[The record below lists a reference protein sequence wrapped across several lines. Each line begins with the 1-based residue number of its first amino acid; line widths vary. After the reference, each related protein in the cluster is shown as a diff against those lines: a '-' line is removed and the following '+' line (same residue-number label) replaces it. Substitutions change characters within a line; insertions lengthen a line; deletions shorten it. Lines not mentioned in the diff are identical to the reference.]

1 MRRISW
7 TIAFLLAGCGGSPDD
22 ASTTQAPAPPLESRA
37 AVTATIPGS
46 STLSGEETDAPAR
59 VVAQFYDA
67 LRDGDNTTIA
77 GLLTD
82 KAREETAQNGL
93 EIRSQ
98 SNSSLTYELRETEY
112 VTEQKDGAHVASLW
126 TETDE
131 QGQSA
136 TSEVIWVLR
145 KQAAGWRIAG
155 FAQVFSEDL
164 PLLCDLEDPE
174 NMMRMKEYVENEL
187 NGRRQ
192 ESTLRTANPEV
203 PASNDTRFR

>member
-7 TIAFLLAGCGGSPDD
+7 TIALLLAGCGGSPDD
-22 ASTTQAPAPPLESRA
+22 ASTTQTPASSLESPA
-37 AVTATIPGS
+37 VVTASISGS
-46 STLSGEETDAPAR
+46 SSPSNEGTSAPAR

-67 LRDGDNTTIA
+67 LRDGDNSAIA

-82 KAREETAQNGL
+82 KAREQTAKNGL
-93 EIRSQ
+93 EILSQ

-112 VTEQKDGAHVASLW
+112 VTDQKDGAHVASFW

-131 QGQSA
+131 HGQSA

-155 FAQVFSEDL
+155 FAQVFSDDL
-164 PLLCDLEDPE
+164 PLLFDLEDPE
-174 NMMRMKEYVENEL
+174 HMLRTKEYVEKEFY
-187 NGRRQ
+187 GRQQ
-192 ESTLRTANPEV
+192 ESPMRTANPEL
-203 PASNDTRFR
+203 PASADTRYR